1 MAHLDVVLSESKV
14 SLTDTFD
21 YHLANHFVQYIK
33 NEDYDT
39 ESIIMDLKTK
49 WINSTI
55 INGIGKNLNLSN
67 DKTKPLFESLAI
79 LFNVNNEYRKM

>member
-1 MAHLDVVLSESKV
+1 MPLLDVFLSESKV

-21 YHLANHFVQYIK
+21 YHLADHLAQHIE
-33 NEDYDT
+33 NEAYDT
-39 ESIIMDLKTK
+39 ESIKMDLGTK